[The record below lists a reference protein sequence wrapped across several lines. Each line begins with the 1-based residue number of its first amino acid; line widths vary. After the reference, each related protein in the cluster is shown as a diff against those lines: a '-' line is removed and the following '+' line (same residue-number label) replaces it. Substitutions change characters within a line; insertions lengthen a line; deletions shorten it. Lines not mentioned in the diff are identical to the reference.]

1 MNRFQISPDGAAVCF
16 SVPKAVAERTG
27 YRDIFGF
34 RAPSAPLRRVSG
46 SRSGN
51 YLLATPELPFREGA
65 LNILCCDAAEPR
77 YRLSKTAL
85 ENYRYVGRVVYLFGA
100 LGGR

>member
-1 MNRFQISPDGAAVCF
+1 MNHFKISPDGAALCF
-16 SVPKAVAERTG
+16 SVPKSVAERTK

-34 RAPSAPLRRVSG
+34 RAPAAAPRRSTG
-46 SRSGN
+46 AQSGN

-65 LNILCCDAAEPR
+65 LNILYCPAAEPQ
-77 YRLSKTAL
+77 YQLSKTAL

-100 LGGR
+100 CGGH